1 MNLSYAL
8 VCVANVFIAMYQG
21 HNISACV
28 RTKENQLRIVLAEEC
43 RPETKFLKS
52 VYSPCGIGQ
61 KNVIGNFLH
70 YIREKCVC
78 IGNDLTLITPQNNC
92 LLANAKAFR
101 ENFERI
107 EKYGAH
113 LAQKEL
119 IEVMDDHKR
128 RGYKDF
134 LVEGKAL
141 PGQNNQNNLNK
152 NRPVSKNH
160 PNKKPDPS
168 HEITKKN
175 EKAIQDPAPP
185 VPKNNA
191 QTNKEISNEK
201 VKVSDEKEDK
211 MKNKKNEKEAKIEKR
226 KRIEPE
232 EKRKRKEK
240 DKKRARRQKR
250 DQEKRAR
257 RQKRDQEK
265 RREHK
270 DESPEPKN
278 KRENA
283 HNLHKRREA
292 HKIKI

>member
-43 RPETKFLKS
+43 RPEPKFFKP
-52 VYSPCGIGQ
+52 VYFPCGIGQ
-61 KNVIGNFLH
+61 QNVIGNFLH
-70 YIREKCVC
+70 YGREKCVC
-78 IGNDLTLITPQNNC
+78 IGNDLTLITPQNTC

-119 IEVMDDHKR
+119 IEVMDVHKL

-185 VPKNNA
+185 VPKNNS
-191 QTNKEISNEK
+191 QINKEISNEK

-250 DQEKRAR
+250 DQEKR
-257 RQKRDQEK
+257 
-265 RREHK
+265 REHK
-270 DESPEPKN
+270 DESPESK
-278 KRENA
+278 KKKENA
-283 HNLHKRREA
+283 HNLHKRRED
-292 HKIKI
+292 HKIII